1 MKQKAKPNN
10 EGIIEKFT
18 AQSSKTAK
26 YAKSVVRKREA
37 SELKTNAGSNHD
49 VTSVSGSG
57 TGAITVVSG
66 GGPADVSTVG
76 GDPKTTAAAQAL
88 INN

>member
-1 MKQKAKPNN
+1 M
-10 EGIIEKFT
+10 
-18 AQSSKTAK
+18 
-26 YAKSVVRKREA
+26 VRKREA

-76 GDPKTTAAAQAL
+76 GDPKTTAAA
-88 INN
+88 